1 MGLEYLHSLH
11 LIYRDLKPEN
21 ILFDNR
27 GYLKITDFGFCKMVE
42 GRTWTLCGTPEY
54 LAPEL
59 IQSKGYG
66 KSVDW
71 WSYGVLVFE
80 MCAGYSPFYSG
91 SDDHMVLFG
100 KIVDGK
106 YKMPTSFSRDLKNLI
121 QHILQVDITKR
132 YGNLKNGANDIKE
145 HNWFRLINWINI
157 LNQDIDAPYI
167 PVVAD
172 PGDTSNFDKYAE
184 EKFPNSTK
192 CQYEKEFHD
201 F

>member
-1 MGLEYLHSLH
+1 
-11 LIYRDLKPEN
+11 
-21 ILFDNR
+21 
-27 GYLKITDFGFCKMVE
+27 MVE

-66 KSVDW
+66 KSADW
-71 WSYGVLVFE
+71 WSYGILVFE
-80 MCAGYSPFYSG
+80 MCAGFSPFYAG
-91 SDDHMVLFG
+91 NDDHMVLFG

-106 YKMPTSFSRDLKNLI
+106 FKMPNYFSRDLKNLI

-157 LNQDIDAPYI
+157 LNQEIEAPFI
-167 PVVAD
+167 PSVAE

-184 EKFPNSTK
+184 EKFPNSSK
-192 CQYEKEFHD
+192 CQYEKEFQD